1 MSVKSNSRSG
11 SPAKM
16 SRTFSPFLS
25 RAYSEI
31 ACWIR
36 RSDRPLTMMYPPRP
50 LSASASISCRIGVPG
65 SQEEMTKSERPL
77 ADLREQV
84 GGSGHARYGRD
95 AQPLQQPAHVAALQF
110 VLAGDQRVLDIDEG
124 CLGIAGMH
132 MRPGR

>member
-65 SQEEMTKSERPL
+65 SQEEMTKSL
-77 ADLREQV
+77 N
-84 GGSGHARYGRD
+84 GRSRTCASRSAVVD
-95 AQPLQQPAHVAALQF
+95 T
-110 VLAGDQRVLDIDEG
+110 LDTAVMPSR
-124 CLGIAGMH
+124 CSSRLT
-132 MRPGR
+132 